1 MLSRILIF
9 FMFVLVLI
17 KSENNPSYSVRIY
30 SNQAEII
37 YLLDK
42 LPLEFTDDEWNEI
55 RSDSITLLSDNIH
68 ITSQTISEKRK
79 SLNGAKIYIRSPI
92 SLDKSTLIFVQGILI
107 DEHNYLVKIQDESI
121 AGQQTLFF
129 SVPPDHI
136 FYLEQPPKSKFY
148 VNFTYDTTDSQ
159 VHVTYLRSNLKW
171 HTQYQLNLY
180 ENNSTLIAM
189 ANIRNDGKSPI
200 SIDHAELIG
209 GDVNLNTR
217 SRETVAYFTTT
228 TMTTTTATTMAKTT
242 TIEQGTELFGLY
254 VFTINQPF
262 TIDAKT
268 NYLLP
273 MFHPHVTVERYGLIS
288 KYFQTTSNTG
298 YAQRSYRLRSDRY
311 LSRGNCIIRESD
323 RIVGETFL
331 PNLGAKDKYHF
342 SIGQDT
348 DIFYKENVSLISSTK
363 LEENHQHETQTIHTS
378 TRKLS
383 IYEINI
389 QIKNFK
395 TRSITIEYEQTFLYS
410 FQNIQLIMLNNHS
423 FIQDGETIKSNM
435 ILQNND
441 DQTFSYRIER
451 THH

>member
-55 RSDSITLLSDNIH
+55 RSDSITLLGDNIH
-68 ITSQTISEKRK
+68 IASQTISEKRK

-107 DEHNYLVKIQDESI
+107 DEANYLVKIQDESI
-121 AGQQTLFF
+121 AGQQILFF

-189 ANIRNDGKSPI
+189 ANIRNDGKLPI
-200 SIDHAELIG
+200 SIDQAELIG
-209 GDVNLNTR
+209 GDVNLNAR
-217 SRETVAYFTTT
+217 ARQAFFYIS
-228 TMTTTTATTMAKTT
+228 ATINYEKAAES

-273 MFHPHVTVERYGLIS
+273 MFRPYVTVERYGLIS
-288 KYFQTTSNTG
+288 KHFQTTSNTG
-298 YAQRSYRLRSDRY
+298 YAQRSYHLRSDRY

-363 LEENHQHETQTIHTS
+363 LEENHQHETQTIHTP

-441 DQTFSYRIER
+441 DQTFSYRIEG
-451 THH
+451 THQ

>member
-55 RSDSITLLSDNIH
+55 RSDSITLLGDNIH
-68 ITSQTISEKRK
+68 IASQTISEKRK

-107 DEHNYLVKIQDESI
+107 DEANYLVKIQDESI
-121 AGQQTLFF
+121 AGQQILFF

-189 ANIRNDGKSPI
+189 ANIRNDGK
-200 SIDHAELIG
+200 
-209 GDVNLNTR
+209 
-217 SRETVAYFTTT
+217 
-228 TMTTTTATTMAKTT
+228 
-242 TIEQGTELFGLY
+242 
-254 VFTINQPF
+254 
-262 TIDAKT
+262 
-268 NYLLP
+268 
-273 MFHPHVTVERYGLIS
+273 
-288 KYFQTTSNTG
+288 
-298 YAQRSYRLRSDRY
+298 LR
-311 LSRGNCIIRESD
+311 
-323 RIVGETFL
+323 
-331 PNLGAKDKYHF
+331 
-342 SIGQDT
+342 
-348 DIFYKENVSLISSTK
+348 
-363 LEENHQHETQTIHTS
+363 
-378 TRKLS
+378 
-383 IYEINI
+383 
-389 QIKNFK
+389 
-395 TRSITIEYEQTFLYS
+395 
-410 FQNIQLIMLNNHS
+410 
-423 FIQDGETIKSNM
+423 
-435 ILQNND
+435 
-441 DQTFSYRIER
+441 
-451 THH
+451 

>member
-1 MLSRILIF
+1 
-9 FMFVLVLI
+9 MFVFLLV

-37 YLLDK
+37 HLLDK

-55 RSDSITLLSDNIH
+55 RSDSITLLGDNIH
-68 ITSQTISEKRK
+68 ITSQTISEKHK

-107 DEHNYLVKIQDESI
+107 DEANYLVKIQDESI

-136 FYLEQPPKSKFY
+136 FYLEEPPKSKFY

-200 SIDHAELIG
+200 SVDHAELIG

-217 SRETVAYFTTT
+217 SRETVVYFTTT
-228 TMTTTTATTMAKTT
+228 TTITTPTTVTKTT
-242 TIEQGTELFGLY
+242 TIEQGIELIGLY

-331 PNLGAKDKYHF
+331 PNVAAKDKYQF
-342 SIGQDT
+342 SIGQDS
-348 DIFYKENVSLISSTK
+348 DICYKEDVSLISSK
-363 LEENHQHETQTIHTS
+363 ELEENRQHIKQIIHTPN
-378 TRKLS
+378 RILS
-383 IYEINI
+383 MYEVNI

-395 TRSITIEYEQTFLYS
+395 TRSVTIEYEQKFLYS
-410 FQNIQLIMLNNHS
+410 FQNVQLINAM
-423 FIQDGETIKSNM
+423 
-435 ILQNND
+435 
-441 DQTFSYRIER
+441 RIAEAFM
-451 THH
+451 